1 MANKHAASESK
12 DSFYRETFTFSEKE
26 LAPEPAA
33 DQQRVLIVGFF
44 LTVDLKGDK
53 KSGDKETK
61 KLQKKHAGIVGL
73 KLPAA
78 DMVYHLPTKYTGCE
92 VASIEGLDPVD
103 MTTSHALLVVSP
115 CYEKAP
121 GYVKLFALAQP
132 DQDGVCQLFT
142 CPGEGVFYLPEFRDF
157 NKAAESRQRGWNKR
171 VQKLVVK
178 DDGGCAPELVIYGT
192 PRDKSVAMVDPA
204 VGFANHVLM
213 LTSALSADQAQSP
226 SPWLLDQLKEA
237 LDEVLPPLL
246 EHVRD
251 FPQMR
256 AFVVDSVTPQAED
269 LDEDDIRLVWD
280 AEAMLEEVKARWPET
295 AEQLKVAVLQR
306 LYDGLCLAVDVSVAA
321 DELEPLLRC
330 APKLMEGPGGSAVDV
345 SDVLEIV
352 RMARCNVPIDER
364 WRPSI
369 AEGPSPRLLKSV
381 INALKRLHAEN
392 AQHAKAL
399 RDKLGNN
406 VIPDSPAQLWATFGN
421 VADTDTAR
429 ALYDSFNKFLC
440 YYNAG
445 TADIMGPGLLSVIE
459 VLEEVMGRQP
469 RSNTWA
475 LNSVYPLPQKPWRWL
490 FIVEGAVTAVVAIF
504 GFFLLPNTPLTTSW
518 LTPEERELAHA
529 RMERDRVGDSTEAV
543 SSMEGL
549 RQACRDP
556 RTWLFCFM
564 QNFHLSACSFN
575 SFFPTVVRTLG
586 FNRTIT
592 LVLTCPPFLFAGAAG
607 IFTGWS
613 SGRMHERTWHITIG
627 LLVAV
632 VGFVIAASTL
642 NTAGRYIACF
652 IFPMGAYSVNSV
664 IIGWASS
671 TLSQTKEKK
680 AVVLA
685 MTNVGGQI
693 GYIYG
698 AYLWPETDKPR
709 YGIGFGAS
717 AGFALCSIACAW
729 VIRWMLIK
737 ENKKLRESTTEHVNL
752 YGY

>member
-429 ALYDSFNKFLC
+429 ALCLKKSWAGSLGLFLSLLEIFW
-440 YYNAG
+440 G
-445 TADIMGPGLLSVIE
+445 KRQTEFKGPGVSLALEHLGLELGLS
-459 VLEEVMGRQP
+459 LAP
-469 RSNTWA
+469 KT
-475 LNSVYPLPQKPWRWL
+475 WRWL

-549 RQACRDP
+549 RQAYRDP